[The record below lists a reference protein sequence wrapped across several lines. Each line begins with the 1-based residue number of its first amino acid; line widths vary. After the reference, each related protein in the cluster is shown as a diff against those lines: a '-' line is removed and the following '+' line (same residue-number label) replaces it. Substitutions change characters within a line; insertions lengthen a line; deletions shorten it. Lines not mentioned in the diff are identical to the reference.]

1 MVKYPSCAFNICRY
15 NCRHVFIFYKYGNV
29 YHVVQ
34 RVLMNG
40 KYYNYATYRVLRKN
54 LSNFIN
60 TTVANTP

>member
-1 MVKYPSCAFNICRY
+1 MPKLPSCAFNICRY

-34 RVLMNG
+34 KVLYNA
-40 KYYNYATYRVLRKN
+40 KYIIVARYRVLRNN
-54 LSNFIN
+54 LTNFIN

>member
-1 MVKYPSCAFNICRY
+1 MPKFPSCAFNICRY

-34 RVLMNG
+34 KVLYNA
-40 KYYNYATYRVLRKN
+40 KYIIVARYRVLRNN
-54 LSNFIN
+54 LTNFIN